1 MNTLPKKYSDTHLFR
16 VTEWALSI
24 LCSALFV
31 AERTLLCIY
40 LRKGCHCRS
49 KSLLYALLSGN
60 KAVVL
65 PRTFSIYVAPLLA
78 VDGDGRPPPVV

>member
-1 MNTLPKKYSDTHLFR
+1 MNKLRKKYIDTHLFR

-24 LCSALFV
+24 LCSVLFV

-40 LRKGCHCRS
+40 LRKLCHCRS
-49 KSLLYALLSGN
+49 QSLLYALLFGN
-60 KAVVL
+60 KATVL

-78 VDGDGRPPPVV
+78 VDGDGRPPPVL